1 MAATRYL
8 DIDPHEDLENES
20 PVNGVQD
27 AEDLTALEACT
38 RAKAACPVLATWG
51 LNLAL
56 AAAGRAVKR
65 LEKRGELAPLTRE
78 EAFAVHVYTQDSWF
92 YQEVNRRLRL
102 RERQSLKPFF
112 PYLKLFLTGL
122 HRLEPVDDTVFPGV
136 KLDLAGAALASQYRM
151 VHACGWAGALIP
163 LLHSPRSAIASCS

>member
-8 DIDPHEDLENES
+8 YIDPHEDLENES

-65 LEKRGELAPLTRE
+65 LEKRGELAPLTR
-78 EAFAVHVYTQDSWF
+78 
-92 YQEVNRRLRL
+92 
-102 RERQSLKPFF
+102 
-112 PYLKLFLTGL
+112 
-122 HRLEPVDDTVFPGV
+122 
-136 KLDLAGAALASQYRM
+136 
-151 VHACGWAGALIP
+151 
-163 LLHSPRSAIASCS
+163 